1 MRGLPHRV
9 RPPVAKA
16 VSALAAG
23 LLAGCAS
30 LPGTQLIALQGQ
42 QLECLVN
49 RGQGPTVVLE
59 SGLAGTLDWWAQVW
73 PTLVAEQRN
82 ALACNRPGLGRSTP
96 LPVTPASAPGGAEAV
111 ARLRA
116 VMQAQQLPPPY
127 VLVGHSLGGLYLQL
141 WARQQ
146 PDEVQALVLVDATH
160 PEQLRGAGA
169 QDQWPAWARVGFNTL
184 AGEVGRQELATVD
197 ATGQQVLALPPPPPR
212 VAVWVLSAERPMR
225 ERSALADDANAKRAA
240 LAGLYPGARQVWVD
254 SGHAVPLERPQAV
267 LDAIR
272 QALAGSP

>member
-1 MRGLPHRV
+1 MRGLAHRV
-9 RPPVAKA
+9 GPPFAKA

-49 RGQGPTVVLE
+49 RGQGPTVILE

-73 PTLVAEQRN
+73 PALVVEQRN

-96 LPVTPASAPGGAEAV
+96 LPVTGASVPGGAEAV

-116 VMQAQQLPPPY
+116 VLQAQQLPPPY

-146 PDEVQALVLVDATH
+146 PNEVQALVLVDATH

-184 AGEVGRQELATVD
+184 AGEVGRQELSTLD
-197 ATGQQVLALPPPPPR
+197 ATGQQVLALPPPPR
-212 VAVWVLSAERPMR
+212 VDVWVLSAERPMR
-225 ERSALADDANAKRAA
+225 ERSALASDANAKRAA

-254 SGHAVPLERPQAV
+254 SGHAMPLERPQAV

-272 QALAGSP
+272 EALADSP